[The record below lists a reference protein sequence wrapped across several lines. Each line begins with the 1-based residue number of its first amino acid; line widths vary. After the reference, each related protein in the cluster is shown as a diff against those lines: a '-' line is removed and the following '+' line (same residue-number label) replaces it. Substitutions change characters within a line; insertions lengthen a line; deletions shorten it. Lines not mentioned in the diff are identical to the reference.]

1 MLNLINKSL
10 EKDIK
15 NNNFDFIN
23 YKPGSVGGFSIEY
36 FGENDFSI
44 TSYIYKN
51 QEDLEHDINI
61 LTMNNNN

>member
-23 YKPGSVGGFSIEY
+23 YEPGKVGGFSIEY
-36 FGENDFSI
+36 FGEN
-44 TSYIYKN
+44 YM
-51 QEDLEHDINI
+51 NI
-61 LTMNNNN
+61 ILNFIVET